1 MEKNSSTTQQNILEA
16 GKREFLEKGFQG
28 ASLRRIVREAGVTT
42 GAFYG
47 YYRSKEELFD
57 ALVGETYQ
65 TILERYRKA
74 QQDFAALPPQEQP
87 DCMEEISGDCMD
99 WMIDYMHSHLDA
111 SKLLLTCAE
120 GTRYENFVHDMV
132 EIEVDYTHR
141 FMDVLVR
148 LGCPVTPMDPQ
159 LEHILVS
166 GMFSAF
172 FEIIIHDMPREQAHR
187 YIQELRT
194 FYTAGWKSMMGF

>member
-148 LGCPVTPMDPQ
+148 LGRPVTPMDPQ